1 MTILQKEELIENKAL
16 QIQEQKTIKS
26 KNGGLEEE
34 ETCAC
39 IYLPLRPDHVRWSRR
54 GRQCKHRRRKRSR
67 YLI

>member
-16 QIQEQKTIKS
+16 QIQEQKQTIKS
-26 KNGGLEEE
+26 KNGGFEEE

-54 GRQCKHRRRKRSR
+54 GRQCKHRRR
-67 YLI
+67 